1 MSFPDA
7 IVAKMTAP
15 GPLVAPSILSA
26 DFAQLGAELRS
37 VESADWVHVDVMDG
51 RFVPNITIGPLVAA
65 AAAKASPL
73 PIDCHLMIVEPD
85 RYLADFAAA
94 GAHVITV
101 HAEACTHLDRT
112 VQAIRQLGCWAGVAL
127 NPHTHESVLDYVL
140 DEVDLVLLM
149 TVNPGFGGQSLIDRV
164 FPKIERVRAAIT
176 RRGLRTRVQVDGGV
190 KPENAHRFVE
200 AGADVLVAGSA
211 VFGAKDRAAA
221 IASIRLGE
229 RRMGAGGARE

>member
-1 MSFPDA
+1 
-7 IVAKMTAP
+7 
-15 GPLVAPSILSA
+15 
-26 DFAQLGAELRS
+26 
-37 VESADWVHVDVMDG
+37 
-51 RFVPNITIGPLVAA
+51 
-65 AAAKASPL
+65 
-73 PIDCHLMIVEPD
+73 
-85 RYLADFAAA
+85 
-94 GAHVITV
+94 V